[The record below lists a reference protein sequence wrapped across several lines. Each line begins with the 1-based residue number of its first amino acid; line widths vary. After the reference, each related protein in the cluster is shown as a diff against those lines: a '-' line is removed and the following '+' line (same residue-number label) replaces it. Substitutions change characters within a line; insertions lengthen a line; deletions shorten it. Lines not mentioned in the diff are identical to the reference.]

1 MSLYWKNVTGA
12 SLALF
17 VDFMAFYV
25 LDYCLQGRFWSYGWK
40 VLPFKRDTKYFT
52 DYMSETFPPFV
63 TCEVSVHLLAYV
75 FFFCPG
81 ILGCRIVILAVL
93 ALTRFF
99 FRVEK

>member
-1 MSLYWKNVTGA
+1 MTSNTPQVPAYLHNSKGSHMSLYWKNVTGA

-75 FFFCPG
+75 FFF
-81 ILGCRIVILAVL
+81 VL
-93 ALTRFF
+93 VF
-99 FRVEK
+99 